1 MINEYNV
8 VLQPKH
14 DETSLSVLITRSL
27 LLDSSIRT
35 KWKHY
40 ERNYLDGIISS
51 RMKYQRIAIVRN
63 STAEAVATVNFI
75 SSEHVHIS
83 SMNPIAITWRI

>member
-1 MINEYNV
+1 MKEITST
-8 VLQPKH
+8 VL
-14 DETSLSVLITRSL
+14 
-27 LLDSSIRT
+27 
-35 KWKHY
+35 
-40 ERNYLDGIISS
+40 YLHGWSANG
-51 RMKYQRIAIVRN
+51 IAIVRN